1 MNLGERYKKLRQKI
15 KDNNGNAISIK
26 ELSQSI
32 CIAAPRI
39 SELENNKR
47 EMSLTELKAYHTFFN
62 VSFEYLL
69 GETDIKSTKEDI
81 TSICKFTGLSE
92 KTVEEIVSPSF
103 FPRIDLSK
111 IFNFLAEQ
119 YIEEN
124 ILFKTEEESLKSH
137 SNEEV
142 DTQRKSIL
150 GLLWEYLFDNYV
162 IPPVTFND
170 LSEKLKDVT
179 LDELI
184 ESSSSNVVMYVV
196 KSPEKYVR
204 LINADD
210 LKDIILSDLITELKC
225 ARKYITSKEREVS
238 DNGNN
243 NPTNK

>member
-1 MNLGERYKKLRQKI
+1 MDLGERYKKLRQKI

-69 GETDIKSTKEDI
+69 GETDIESTREDI

-92 KTVEEIVSPSF
+92 KTVKEIVSPSF
-103 FPRIDLSK
+103 FPGIDLSK
-111 IFNFLAEQ
+111 IFNFLVEQ
-119 YIEEN
+119 YIERN
-124 ILFKTEEESLKSH
+124 ILFANEEEFLKSEGL
-137 SNEEV
+137 STRE
-142 DTQRKSIL
+142 RSIL
-150 GLLWEYLFDNYV
+150 DLLWEYLFGNYE
-162 IPPVTFND
+162 IPYVNTVENLFEKLENITLND
-170 LSEKLKDVT
+170 L
-179 LDELI
+179 LDCP
-184 ESSSSNVVMYVV
+184 SSNVVIYTV
-196 KSPEKYVR
+196 KSSSKYLR
-204 LINADD
+204 LINADE

-225 ARKYITSKEREVS
+225 ARKYITLKEREVS

-243 NPTNK
+243 NQTNK